1 MIGGQGLLGGVPF
14 RPKADTSEFDSR
26 LFPDIKRWSVKRGLY
41 FTTLIL
47 LIGIL
52 LPKISLAVSK
62 DAQQAVHMSLA
73 KFASDDVDRI
83 DVIQIPPGISTYTKV
98 TPAMIET
105 GYLYKLSIAHIRT
118 GLYGRDFQGAMA
130 SVFASPSAS
139 QGDLRWAVIFFD
151 CKDNR
156 MGAIYFDARGEN
168 GYVDYTSVSFR
179 GDLFNWLNKN
189 FSGIF
194 R

>member
-1 MIGGQGLLGGVPF
+1 M
-14 RPKADTSEFDSR
+14 KC
-26 LFPDIKRWSVKRGLY
+26 GLY
-41 FTTLIL
+41 CTALIF
-47 LIGIL
+47 LIGVL
-52 LPKISLAVSK
+52 LPQVSLAEGK
-62 DAQQAVHMSLA
+62 DAQQTVHMSLA
-73 KFASDDVDRI
+73 KFASDDVNRI
-83 DVIQIPPGISTYTKV
+83 DIIQIPSGISTYTKV
-98 TPAMIET
+98 TPAMLET
-105 GYLYKLSIAHIRT
+105 GYLYKLSIVHIRT

-139 QGDLRWAVIFFD
+139 QGDLRWAIIFYD
-151 CKDNR
+151 YKDNR

-179 GDLFNWLNKN
+179 GNLFNWLDKN